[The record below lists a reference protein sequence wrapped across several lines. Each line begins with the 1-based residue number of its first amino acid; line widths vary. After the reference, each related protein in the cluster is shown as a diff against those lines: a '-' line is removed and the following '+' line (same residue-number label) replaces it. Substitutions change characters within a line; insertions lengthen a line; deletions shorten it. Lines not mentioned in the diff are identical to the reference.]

1 MTTIGLNTDILI
13 KYLIQDDKVQ
23 AKVAEDLIEKYFGKP
38 KSLFINNIVL
48 CELINFLEKD
58 YKDSKD
64 KIASTLRQIFST
76 EEFAFENQKVLWL
89 ALEDYEKLDKSFS
102 EALISHLN
110 RQYGFEKT
118 WTFNE
123 NRSDTEDSE
132 HLKELL
138 SSITE

>member
-1 MTTIGLNTDILI
+1 MIGLNTDILI

-23 AKVAEDLIEKYFGKP
+23 AKVAEELIEKYFGKP

-58 YKDSKD
+58 YNDSKE

-89 ALEDYEKLDKSFS
+89 ALEDYEKLDRSFS

-110 RQYGFEKT
+110 REYGFKKT
-118 WTFNE
+118 WTFDE
-123 NRSDTEDSE
+123 SASKSEDSE
-132 HLKELL
+132 LLKEMVM
-138 SSITE
+138 SPRD

>member
-1 MTTIGLNTDILI
+1 MIGLNTNILV
-13 KYLIQDDKVQ
+13 KYLTQDDKLRSK
-23 AKVAEDLIEKYFGKP
+23 AAEGLIEKYFGKP

-48 CELINFLEKD
+48 CELITFLEKD
-58 YKDSKD
+58 YNYSKE
-64 KIASTLRQIFST
+64 KIASTMRQIFAT
-76 EEFAFENQKVLWL
+76 EEFAFENQKLLWL

-102 EALISHLN
+102 QALISHLN

-118 WTFNE
+118 WAFNE